1 MFSARFAKNGARHSI
16 QHLVVR
22 HATLPAR
29 FLARTERWRRRKKLW
44 MTSRGQLNPS
54 TRRVSAFKQAETPR
68 PRPGS
73 VVSAPRNVV
82 TIRG

>member
-22 HATLPAR
+22 HATLPA
-29 FLARTERWRRRKKLW
+29 RWRRRKKLW